1 MSFTLY
7 GDLGSGAFSAEAAL
21 AEAGAPYNFEL
32 VSLEKGEQKQPAFL
46 AINPSGKMPALRL
59 PEGEIITESAAILLT
74 LADHFPQA
82 RLLPPQ
88 ASNDRALAYRWLA
101 FMAGE
106 IYPIVEIVD
115 YPERFMPPGGDAK
128 ALRTIAR
135 DRIRE
140 RIAIIERMIKGPFLL
155 AGGFSI
161 LDIYAAMFTR
171 WSLEPDW
178 KLAHIPNVEV
188 RTMSARIAHEQALF
202 SSGDRRIAPV
212 IEAAARLRGDRQP
225 LSSRG
230 SARSLGTLDERQSR
244 REDRHRCCDRRRRW
258 SMTLASNLFLRF
270 DEFHTGVALPCRCAL
285 SDRHRLSI

>member
-21 AEAGAPYNFEL
+21 AEAGAPYRFEL
-32 VSLEKGEQKQPAFL
+32 VSLEKNEQKQPAFL

-88 ASNDRALAYRWLA
+88 ASNDRAKAYRWLA

-115 YPERFMPPGGDAK
+115 YPERFVAVEAEALRAK
-128 ALRTIAR
+128 ARE
-135 DRIRE
+135 RIRE
-140 RIAIIERMIKGPFLL
+140 RILIIERMIQGPFLL
-155 AGGFSI
+155 AHGFSI

-171 WSLEPDW
+171 WSLAPDW
-178 KLAHIPNVEV
+178 KLANLPKLMELADAVSQ
-188 RTMSARIAHEQALF
+188 RPA
-202 SSGDRRIAPV
+202 IAPV
-212 IEAAARLRGDRQP
+212 WQ
-225 LSSRG
+225 
-230 SARSLGTLDERQSR
+230 
-244 REDRHRCCDRRRRW
+244 RHFNR
-258 SMTLASNLFLRF
+258 N
-270 DEFHTGVALPCRCAL
+270 
-285 SDRHRLSI
+285 

>member
-21 AEAGAPYNFEL
+21 AEAGAPYRFEL

-140 RIAIIERMIKGPFLL
+140 RIAIVERMIKGPFLL
-155 AGGFSI
+155 GAGFSI

-178 KLAHIPNVEV
+178 KLAHIP
-188 RTMSARIAHEQALF
+188 RLMALADAV
-202 SSGDRRIAPV
+202 SQRPAIAPV
-212 IEAAARLRGDRQP
+212 WQ
-225 LSSRG
+225 
-230 SARSLGTLDERQSR
+230 
-244 REDRHRCCDRRRRW
+244 RHFRD
-258 SMTLASNLFLRF
+258 
-270 DEFHTGVALPCRCAL
+270 
-285 SDRHRLSI
+285 